1 MMLRTSSRSVTF
13 RRPFSLK
20 GVPGSLPAGTYAV
33 ETDEELLEQLSFTA
47 YQRVATSIRVPTGS
61 SGGSY
66 QMFRVDPADLEQAEA
81 RDLDDNQDGDTP
93 L

>member
-1 MMLRTSSRSVTF
+1 MTLRTSSRTVTF

-20 GVPGSLPAGTYAV
+20 GVAGPLPAGTYAV
-33 ETDEELLEQLSFTA
+33 ETDEELIEQLSFTA
-47 YQRVATSIRVPTGS
+47 YQRVATSIRVPTGT

-66 QMFRVDPADLEQAEA
+66 QVFRVDPADLQEAEK
-81 RDLDDNQDGDTP
+81 LDGEGDTP

>member
-1 MMLRTSSRSVTF
+1 MTLRTSSRTVTF

-20 GVPGSLPAGTYAV
+20 GVAGELPAGTYAV
-33 ETDEELLEQLSFTA
+33 ETDEELIEQLSFTA
-47 YQRVATSIRVPTGS
+47 YQRVATSIRVPTGT

-66 QMFRVDPADLEQAEA
+66 QVLRVDPADLQEAEK
-81 RDLDDNQDGDTP
+81 LDGEGDTP